1 MAQNG
6 LLYSYPVLLGL
17 DGDLSAENYN
27 RSEGARGIC
36 PEGWHIPTM
45 AEWLRLA
52 GAGSG
57 QLSDPESPY
66 FDQSQAGAP
75 LDALNADGFNLQN
88 CGAINAASAT
98 AKAAYLASASA
109 ADPTQFGMG
118 YFASSTGYKL
128 FYNTTDDPSSGL
140 KNIQFYAGMT
150 MWNTTYKR
158 LTVAYQGG
166 YGAAAVRCVKDL

>member
-1 MAQNG
+1 M
-6 LLYSYPVLLGL
+6 
-17 DGDLSAENYN
+17 
-27 RSEGARGIC
+27 RST
-36 PEGWHIPTM
+36 PT
-45 AEWLRLA
+45 A
-52 GAGSG
+52 STC
-57 QLSDPESPY
+57 S
-66 FDQSQAGAP
+66 
-75 LDALNADGFNLQN
+75 
-88 CGAINAASAT
+88 GAINAASSTAT
-98 AKAAYLASASA
+98 AAYLASASA